1 MKALCIVD
9 AEKSEVRDV
18 EPMTMGPDDVV
29 VDISYVGFC
38 GSDLNTYMGK
48 NPLVQLPR
56 IPGHEASGFVVEKG
70 ANVGDEIKIGQS
82 VILWPY
88 SACGHCSSCRAGR
101 PNACRYNETLGVQRD
116 GALREKMVIRADCV
130 VPNESLSPKRQVLV
144 EPLSVG
150 FHAVSRGRVEATD
163 TVVVMGCGM
172 IGVGAIMGA
181 AARGARV
188 IAVDLSPEKEEIAK
202 LVGATEFLTL
212 SGEELVKKV
221 NELTDDHGANVVI
234 EAVGLPITFTT
245 AIDAACF
252 AGRVVY
258 VGYSKAPVTY
268 ETKFFNLKELD
279 IMGSRNAMRPDFDA
293 VIEALLKIGDKMDTL
308 ITKTFPMDEA
318 ADVLP
323 YWEANKNDVLKLV
336 VEL

>member
-70 ANVGDEIKIGQS
+70 ANVGDDIKIGQS

-101 PNACRYNETLGVQRD
+101 PNACRHNETLGVQRD

-130 VPNESLSPKRQVLV
+130 VPNESLTPKRQVLV

-150 FHAVSRGRVEATD
+150 FHAVSRGRVEASD

-202 LVGATEFLTL
+202 LVGASEFLTL

-245 AIDAACF
+245 AIDAVCF

-293 VIEALLKIGDKMDTL
+293 VIEALLKIGDKMDSL
-308 ITKTFPMDEA
+308 ITKTFPMAEA

>member
-101 PNACRYNETLGVQRD
+101 PNACRHNETLGVQRD

-130 VPNESLSPKRQVLV
+130 VPNESLTPKRQVLV

-150 FHAVSRGRVEATD
+150 FHAVSRGRVEASD

-202 LVGATEFLTL
+202 LVGASEF
-212 SGEELVKKV
+212 
-221 NELTDDHGANVVI
+221 
-234 EAVGLPITFTT
+234 
-245 AIDAACF
+245 
-252 AGRVVY
+252 
-258 VGYSKAPVTY
+258 
-268 ETKFFNLKELD
+268 
-279 IMGSRNAMRPDFDA
+279 
-293 VIEALLKIGDKMDTL
+293 
-308 ITKTFPMDEA
+308 
-318 ADVLP
+318 
-323 YWEANKNDVLKLV
+323 
-336 VEL
+336 

>member
-1 MKALCIVD
+1 M
-9 AEKSEVRDV
+9 
-18 EPMTMGPDDVV
+18 
-29 VDISYVGFC
+29 
-38 GSDLNTYMGK
+38 
-48 NPLVQLPR
+48 
-56 IPGHEASGFVVEKG
+56 
-70 ANVGDEIKIGQS
+70 
-82 VILWPY
+82 
-88 SACGHCSSCRAGR
+88 
-101 PNACRYNETLGVQRD
+101 

-130 VPNESLSPKRQVLV
+130 VPNESLTPKRQVLV

-150 FHAVSRGRVEATD
+150 FHAVSRGRVEASD

-188 IAVDLSPEKEEIAK
+188 IAVDVSPEKEEIAK
-202 LVGATEFLTL
+202 LVGASEFLTL
-212 SGEELVKKV
+212 SGEALVEKV
-221 NELTDDHGANVVI
+221 NELTDNHGANVVI

-245 AIDAACF
+245 AIDVACF
-252 AGRVVY
+252 CGRVVY

-293 VIEALLKIGDKMDTL
+293 VIEALLKIGDKMDSL
-308 ITKTFPMDEA
+308 ITKTFPMDQA
-318 ADVLP
+318 ADALP